1 MFGLSDTRRAIIE
14 LEIKTKR
21 EDNGMNAINTNERKA
36 DNSKSKNKFWSVLKK
51 VLLYTLATIAVV
63 LALVVL
69 YKILEFLF
77 VAAILLIAW
86 VGIVPRRWR

>member
-1 MFGLSDTRRAIIE
+1 MFGLSDTICAIME
-14 LEIKTKR
+14 LQIKIKR
-21 EDNGMNAINTNERKA
+21 GDNGMNAINTNERKA

-63 LALVVL
+63 LALMVL